1 MKTVVEDAIQPDY
14 QDDAYQIAFASM
26 SHEERVMHLVLQLET
41 AINKGGFH
49 EFFYS
54 SAGNHAQETLN
65 ALLVIK
71 AINVAVLLRR
81 AMWIFVDG
89 MPPKG
94 QETRRR
100 IMDNLG
106 ENEVTLLRELDG
118 KFFSNDDLTRLL
130 RDSLLERSR
139 YSSLVSSV

>member
-1 MKTVVEDAIQPDY
+1 
-14 QDDAYQIAFASM
+14 M
-26 SHEERVMHLVLQLET
+26 SHEEKVMHLVLQLEA

-49 EFFYS
+49 EFFCS

-71 AINVAVLLRR
+71 AINVAALLRR
-81 AMWIFVDG
+81 AMWIFEDG

-100 IMDNLG
+100 IMDKLG
-106 ENEVTLLRELDG
+106 ENEATLLRELDG
-118 KFFSNDDLTRLL
+118 KFFSSDELTRLL
-130 RDSLLERSR
+130 HDYKLHYEEQFSCIARVGCVAKNRELYKILE
-139 YSSLVSSV
+139 